1 MHHLDL
7 LGVIFIVQLMV
18 KVRLDVM
25 ELTQVSYGG
34 AHIEL
39 YILEPLFEKGHSFC
53 LIAKT
58 DTPLM
63 AAC

>member
-1 MHHLDL
+1 MHHLDF
-7 LGVIFIVQLMV
+7 LGVIFIVQLMI

-39 YILEPLFEKGHSFC
+39 YILEPLF
-53 LIAKT
+53 
-58 DTPLM
+58 
-63 AAC
+63 